1 MSFVELLRIYGEA
14 IIAVTLVLLLFT
26 YWILIHR
33 IWKLEQTMRKFDKRF
48 VALEELFKAVKE
60 NIVVI
65 VDKMKHLEMLK
76 TAVIKFSAKTPLG
89 PVDAEIELAKLFE
102 KKTEEIEAKK

>member
-1 MSFVELLRIYGEA
+1 MMFVEFFSIYGEM
-14 IIAVTLVLLLFT
+14 IIGVTLILLLFT
-26 YWILIHR
+26 YWLLIYR
-33 IWKLEQTMRKFDKRF
+33 IYALERSMKKFDKRF
-48 VALEELFKAVKE
+48 ISLEGLFQTVKD

-65 VDKMKHLEMLK
+65 VDKMRHLEMLK

-102 KKTEEIEAKK
+102 KK